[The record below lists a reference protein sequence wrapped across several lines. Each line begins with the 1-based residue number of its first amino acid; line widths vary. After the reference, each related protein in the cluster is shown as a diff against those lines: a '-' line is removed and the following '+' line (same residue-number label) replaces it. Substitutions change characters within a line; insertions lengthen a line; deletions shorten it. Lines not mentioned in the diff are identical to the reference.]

1 MKLFNWIGARGSAP
15 VARERLKIL
24 LAYERT
30 LQHGRPDLLA
40 ILHDEIMAVIGRHV
54 AIAPDKVQMRV
65 DRGQAIS
72 TIAIDIE
79 IPSSHSILA
88 ASGRPA

>member
-1 MKLFNWIGARGSAP
+1 MNLFNWIGSRGSAP
-15 VARERLKIL
+15 VARDRLKIL

-40 ILHDEIMAVIGRHV
+40 ILHDEIMAVIRRHV
-54 AIAPDKVQMRV
+54 AVAPDKVQMRV
-65 DRGQAIS
+65 DRGQAVS

-79 IPSSHSILA
+79 IPSSHNMLT
-88 ASGRPA
+88 ASGRPS